1 VFRISEGCWVIVA
14 KLKNLPRI
22 DADVRAHERL
32 VSTVNE
38 GGGLLGVSG
47 KVSPVADPIEE
58 IRRHRLGGHDFNWDA
73 RFAPVQYDVD
83 FNIEKMAPRVIIRF
97 LEGIQPAV
105 RSENDHGF
113 SR

>member
-1 VFRISEGCWVIVA
+1 MFRISEGCWVIVA
-14 KLKNLPRI
+14 KLKNLPRM

-38 GGGLLGVSG
+38 GGRLLGVSG

-58 IRRHRLGGHDFNWDA
+58 IRRHPLGGLSFNWDA
-73 RFAPVQYDVD
+73 RFAPVQDDVD
-83 FNIEKMAPRVIIRF
+83 FDIETMAPRVITRF
-97 LEGIQPAV
+97 LVGIQPAV
-105 RSENDHGF
+105 QSENDHGF